1 MSKPLPLA
9 LNASLGSWTSDTGGK
24 VAYYSD
30 TSGTEGRPLLLLH
43 SVNASPS
50 AMEVKPLFER
60 YRGSRPVYAPDL
72 PGFGQSQRGAR
83 DYSPELYAETI
94 RGFLSEVIGGPA
106 DIVTLSTSAEFA
118 ARAAL
123 DSGNVH
129 SLALISPTGF
139 GARPR
144 PSRATRDRLSR
155 VFNTPVIGSSLYRL
169 LTIKPSV
176 RYFLNMQFE
185 GRPPAELVNYSHR
198 TTNEAGARFAPFC
211 FLSMRLFTDDAP
223 ATLYRW
229 VTVPVLVLYDRD
241 PNISFDRLP
250 EMVDQ
255 CHNWRSVRISPT
267 LGLPQWEEP
276 EQTFAALDAFWA
288 AEPGD

>member
-9 LNASLGSWTSDTGGK
+9 LDADLGSWTSDTGGR

-30 TSGTEGRPLLLLH
+30 LSGTEGRPLLLLH
-43 SVNASPS
+43 SMNASPS

-83 DYSPELYAETI
+83 DYTPELYAETI
-94 RGFLSEVIGGPA
+94 RGFLSEVIGGPT
-106 DIVTLSTSAEFA
+106 DLVTLSTSAEFA

-123 DSGNVH
+123 DCDNVH
-129 SLALISPTGF
+129 SLTLISPTGF

-144 PSRATRDRLSR
+144 PDRATRDRLFRFLSI
-155 VFNTPVIGSSLYRL
+155 PVIGSSLYRL

-176 RYFLNMQFE
+176 RYFLNQQFE
-185 GRPPAELVNYSHR
+185 GRPPAELLNYSHR
-198 TTNEAGARFAPFC
+198 TTKEAGARFAPFC
-211 FLSMRLFTDDAP
+211 FLSMRLFTEDAP
-223 ATLYRW
+223 AALYRW

-241 PNISFDRLP
+241 PNITFDRLP
-250 EMVDQ
+250 EVVDQ
-255 CHNWRSVRISPT
+255 CQNWHSVRISPT
-267 LGLPQWEEP
+267 LSLPHWEEP
-276 EQTFAALDAFWA
+276 EQTFAALDAFWG